1 MSNQSLTDDILDVLS
16 RYADVQPENFVPA
29 IRQMLVDFAN
39 LDRTGSSIETVEGS
53 KIEIAGY
60 TCLILDGSV
69 GISVD
74 TILYI
79 HGGGFVAGSPETHRG
94 LVGQLSRLSKKRVVV
109 IDYPRL
115 PEVSGPQIVDALAA
129 VYDELV
135 ASAADDSSIF
145 LAGDSA
151 GGLLALALAKRS
163 MTAGKCPPAGVATF
177 SAVTDMTMSG
187 ASFETNAGK
196 DIMLSKKMLGALY
209 AMYLAG
215 AAPDSPEIS
224 PLHGDLT
231 RFPPLL
237 MQVGGNEILKDDSV
251 RFVDAVNAA
260 GGFAQIEV
268 WPDLFHVW
276 HNFPSRLPE
285 AVLALGNVAKF
296 FQRLKAGRR
305 LPRS

>member
-16 RYADVQPENFVPA
+16 RYADVQPEDFVPA
-29 IRQMLVDFAN
+29 IRQMLFDFAN
-39 LDRTGSSIETVEGS
+39 LDRTGNRIETVEGS
-53 KIEIAGY
+53 KIEIAGH
-60 TCLILDGSV
+60 TCLILDGSA
-69 GISVD
+69 GKSAD
-74 TILYI
+74 TIMYI

-94 LVGQLSRLSKKRVVV
+94 LVGQLARLSKQRVVV
-109 IDYPRL
+109 VDYPRL

-129 VYDELV
+129 VYYELV
-135 ASAADDSSIF
+135 ANAADDASLF

-163 MTAGKCPPAGVATF
+163 MAAGQCPPAGVATF

-187 ASFETNAGK
+187 ASFETNAEK
-196 DIMLSKKMLGALY
+196 DIMLSREMLGALY

-215 AAPDSPEIS
+215 EAPDNPNFS

-231 RFPPLL
+231 GFPPLL

-251 RFVDAVNAA
+251 RFVEAVNAA
-260 GGFAQIEV
+260 GGSAQLEV

-276 HNFPSRLPE
+276 HNFPSRLPD
-285 AVLALGNVAKF
+285 AVLAVGNAAKF
-296 FQRLKAGRR
+296 FQKLK
-305 LPRS
+305 